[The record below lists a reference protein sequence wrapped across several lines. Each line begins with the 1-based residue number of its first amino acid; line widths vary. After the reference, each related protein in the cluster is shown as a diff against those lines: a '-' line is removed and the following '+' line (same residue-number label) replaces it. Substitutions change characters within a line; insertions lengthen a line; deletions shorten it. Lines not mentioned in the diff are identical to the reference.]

1 MPTYEYL
8 CLKCNKV
15 FTEIM
20 SVAEIG
26 TRKPVCPAC
35 KSQEVKKQITSFL
48 TKTTKKS

>member
-15 FTEIM
+15 F
-20 SVAEIG
+20 SVTISLAELG
-26 TRKPVCPAC
+26 KKKPAC
-35 KSQEVKKQITSFL
+35 PKCKGKEEKTQITHFL

>member
-15 FTEIM
+15 FSETM
-20 SVAEIG
+20 SLAELG
-26 TRKPVCPAC
+26 KKKPAC
-35 KSQEVKKQITSFL
+35 PKCKSKEVKKQISSFL